1 MTALRASRAARAWSP
16 AARSCAARSHRSR
29 PGPAATK
36 HATPPT
42 QVRARRAKT
51 SIGHIEDRFAGKTTV
66 RLCLL
71 AKKRFLFRESRL
83 RETRARRR
91 ETPRDA
97 VGFFWIRS
105 RRRARVSDPTLPLFP
120 SPVVSHDPTPNAV
133 SYQKK
138 IPKKKKN
145 ADAALRS
152 RRRDFLVAQALAAAT
167 ATQALVPADAWSAL
181 ENADALPK
189 DYAEKAR
196 AVVKALTESLEFESA
211 GAPTAAERFRKAEP
225 AKEAVKAFIKDWA
238 AAPAV
243 QGERSHDDIVL
254 AVRELS
260 EFYKA
265 NGSRAAL
272 DKPTRDSVL
281 EKLYDAR
288 DALPKAPP
296 TLADRL
302 LGL

>member
-1 MTALRASRAARAWSP
+1 MHTQMTHLLTAPCRSVRPSSSSASFASASSRGRTRKKLAHVAHANAARANEIFGET
-16 AARSCAARSHRSR
+16 AAPRNL
-29 PGPAATK
+29 G
-36 HATPPT
+36 
-42 QVRARRAKT
+42 
-51 SIGHIEDRFAGKTTV
+51 AG
-66 RLCLL
+66 
-71 AKKRFLFRESRL
+71 E
-83 RETRARRR
+83 
-91 ETPRDA
+91 
-97 VGFFWIRS
+97 
-105 RRRARVSDPTLPLFP
+105 
-120 SPVVSHDPTPNAV
+120 
-133 SYQKK
+133 
-138 IPKKKKN
+138 
-145 ADAALRS
+145 
-152 RRRDFLVAQALAAAT
+152 
-167 ATQALVPADAWSAL
+167 
-181 ENADALPK
+181 
-189 DYAEKAR
+189 
-196 AVVKALTESLEFESA
+196 
-211 GAPTAAERFRKAEP
+211 PTAAERFRKAEP

>member
-1 MTALRASRAARAWSP
+1 MPRPRHRYERVARKPPLDTSKIASPGKRPSV
-16 AARSCAARSHRSR
+16 SVCSR
-29 PGPAATK
+29 RNVFFFENLGS
-36 HATPPT
+36 
-42 QVRARRAKT
+42 ARRAR
-51 SIGHIEDRFAGKTTV
+51 DA
-66 RLCLL
+66 
-71 AKKRFLFRESRL
+71 
-83 RETRARRR
+83 ARRR
-91 ETPRDA
+91 ETPSDSSGYVLGDA
-97 VGFFWIRS
+97 HASLTPRFLYFPPRS
-105 RRRARVSDPTLPLFP
+105 
-120 SPVVSHDPTPNAV
+120 SHTTRPQTR
-133 SYQKK
+133 SLIKKKFQKK
-138 IPKKKKN
+138 IKN

>member
-1 MTALRASRAARAWSP
+1 MDTSKIASPRK
-16 AARSCAARSHRSR
+16 R
-29 PGPAATK
+29 PS
-36 HATPPT
+36 
-42 QVRARRAKT
+42 V
-51 SIGHIEDRFAGKTTV
+51 SV
-66 RLCLL
+66 CLL

-83 RETRARRR
+83 RDTRARRR

-97 VGFFWIRS
+97 VGFFWKRS
-105 RRRARVSDPTLPLFP
+105 RRHARIPDPTLPLFP
-120 SPVVSHDPTPNAV
+120 SPVVTHDPTSNAV

-138 IPKKKKN
+138 KTQKRKN

-167 ATQALVPADAWSAL
+167 ATHALVPADAWSAL

-211 GAPTAAERFRKAEP
+211 GAPTASERFRKAEP

>member
-1 MTALRASRAARAWSP
+1 MPRPRHRYERVARKPLHWTHRRSLRRENDRPSLSVCSRRNVFFFENLGSAI
-16 AARSCAARSHRSR
+16 
-29 PGPAATK
+29 
-36 HATPPT
+36 
-42 QVRARRAKT
+42 RARDA
-51 SIGHIEDRFAGKTTV
+51 
-66 RLCLL
+66 
-71 AKKRFLFRESRL
+71 
-83 RETRARRR
+83 ARRR
-91 ETPRDA
+91 ETPSDSSGNVLGDTHASLTPR
-97 VGFFWIRS
+97 FLYFPPRS
-105 RRRARVSDPTLPLFP
+105 
-120 SPVVSHDPTPNAV
+120 SHTTRPQTR
-133 SYQKK
+133 SLIQKK
-138 IPKKKKN
+138 KRKN

-167 ATQALVPADAWSAL
+167 ATHALVPADAWSAL

-211 GAPTAAERFRKAEP
+211 GAPTASERFRKAEP

>member
-1 MTALRASRAARAWSP
+1 MESRRAVVRGSVSQVASGSGGDETCHAPDTGTSASRENL
-16 AARSCAARSHRSR
+16 
-29 PGPAATK
+29 
-36 HATPPT
+36 
-42 QVRARRAKT
+42 
-51 SIGHIEDRFAGKTTV
+51 SIGHIEDRSPRKRPSV
-66 RLCLL
+66 SVCLL

-83 RETRARRR
+83 RDTRARRR

-105 RRRARVSDPTLPLFP
+105 RRHARISDPTLPLFP
-120 SPVVSHDPTPNAV
+120 SPVVSHDPTSNAV
-133 SYQKK
+133 SHQ
-138 IPKKKKN
+138 KKN

-167 ATQALVPADAWSAL
+167 ATHALVPADAWSAL

-211 GAPTAAERFRKAEP
+211 GAPTASERFRKAEP

>member
-1 MTALRASRAARAWSP
+1 VFFSSRARASLRPPFTAFQRASFASHASVSSP
-16 AARSCAARSHRSR
+16 
-29 PGPAATK
+29 
-36 HATPPT
+36 PPPLLFAPFT
-42 QVRARRAKT
+42 
-51 SIGHIEDRFAGKTTV
+51 RF
-66 RLCLL
+66 
-71 AKKRFLFRESRL
+71 
-83 RETRARRR
+83 
-91 ETPRDA
+91 
-97 VGFFWIRS
+97 
-105 RRRARVSDPTLPLFP
+105 
-120 SPVVSHDPTPNAV
+120 
-133 SYQKK
+133 Q
-138 IPKKKKN
+138 N
-145 ADAALRS
+145 ADSALRS

-167 ATQALVPADAWSAL
+167 ATQFLVPADTWAAL

-196 AVVKALTESLEFESA
+196 AVVKALTESLEFESV
-211 GAPTAAERFRKAEP
+211 GEPSAAERFRKAEP

-238 AAPAV
+238 AAPSM

-254 AVRELS
+254 AVRQLS

-272 DKPTRDSVL
+272 DKQTRDSVL

>member
-1 MTALRASRAARAWSP
+1 MESRRAVVRGSVSQVASGSGGDETCHAPDTGTSASRENL
-16 AARSCAARSHRSR
+16 
-29 PGPAATK
+29 
-36 HATPPT
+36 
-42 QVRARRAKT
+42 
-51 SIGHIEDRFAGKTTV
+51 SIGHIEDRSPRKRPSV
-66 RLCLL
+66 SVCLL

-83 RETRARRR
+83 CDTRARRR

-105 RRRARVSDPTLPLFP
+105 RRHARISDPTLPLFP
-120 SPVVSHDPTPNAV
+120 SPVVSHDPTSNAV
-133 SYQKK
+133 SHQ
-138 IPKKKKN
+138 KKN

-167 ATQALVPADAWSAL
+167 ATHALVPADAWSAL

-211 GAPTAAERFRKAEP
+211 GAPTASERFRKAEP

>member
-1 MTALRASRAARAWSP
+1 MNRA
-16 AARSCAARSHRSR
+16 
-29 PGPAATK
+29 G
-36 HATPPT
+36 
-42 QVRARRAKT
+42 
-51 SIGHIEDRFAGKTTV
+51 
-66 RLCLL
+66 LL
-71 AKKRFLFRESRL
+71 LDFSFSSVLLFRFDIYCTLLQLLSAAPL
-83 RETRARRR
+83 AR
-91 ETPRDA
+91 D
-97 VGFFWIRS
+97 
-105 RRRARVSDPTLPLFP
+105 VS
-120 SPVVSHDPTPNAV
+120 VVS
-133 SYQKK
+133 
-138 IPKKKKN
+138 
-145 ADAALRS
+145 
-152 RRRDFLVAQALAAAT
+152 
-167 ATQALVPADAWSAL
+167 ALVPADAWSAL

-211 GAPTAAERFRKAEP
+211 GAPTASERFRKAEP

>member
-1 MTALRASRAARAWSP
+1 M
-16 AARSCAARSHRSR
+16 
-29 PGPAATK
+29 
-36 HATPPT
+36 
-42 QVRARRAKT
+42 
-51 SIGHIEDRFAGKTTV
+51 
-66 RLCLL
+66 
-71 AKKRFLFRESRL
+71 
-83 RETRARRR
+83 
-91 ETPRDA
+91 
-97 VGFFWIRS
+97 
-105 RRRARVSDPTLPLFP
+105 
-120 SPVVSHDPTPNAV
+120 
-133 SYQKK
+133 
-138 IPKKKKN
+138 
-145 ADAALRS
+145 
-152 RRRDFLVAQALAAAT
+152 AQALAAAT
-167 ATQALVPADAWSAL
+167 ATQALVPADAWAAL

>member
-1 MTALRASRAARAWSP
+1 MESRRAVVRGSVSQVASGSGGDETRHAPDTGTSASRENLHWTRR
-16 AARSCAARSHRSR
+16 RSL
-29 PGPAATK
+29 
-36 HATPPT
+36 
-42 QVRARRAKT
+42 
-51 SIGHIEDRFAGKTTV
+51 AGKTTV

-133 SYQKK
+133 SRQKK
-138 IPKKKKN
+138 IPNKKQKN

-196 AVVKALTESLEFESA
+196 AVVKALTESLEFETA

>member
-1 MTALRASRAARAWSP
+1 MALFDRLSPRFNVSTFASHASRSSP
-16 AARSCAARSHRSR
+16 
-29 PGPAATK
+29 
-36 HATPPT
+36 
-42 QVRARRAKT
+42 
-51 SIGHIEDRFAGKTTV
+51 
-66 RLCLL
+66 
-71 AKKRFLFRESRL
+71 
-83 RETRARRR
+83 
-91 ETPRDA
+91 
-97 VGFFWIRS
+97 
-105 RRRARVSDPTLPLFP
+105 P
-120 SPVVSHDPTPNAV
+120 SPLLFAPFTRF
-133 SYQKK
+133 Q
-138 IPKKKKN
+138 N
-145 ADAALRS
+145 ADSALRS

-167 ATQALVPADAWSAL
+167 ATQFLVPADTWAAL
-181 ENADALPK
+181 ENAEALPK

-196 AVVKALTESLEFESA
+196 AVVKALTESLEFESV
-211 GAPTAAERFRKAEP
+211 GEPSAAERFRKAEP

-238 AAPAV
+238 AAPSM

-254 AVRELS
+254 AVRQLS

-272 DKPTRDSVL
+272 DKQTRDSVL

>member
-1 MTALRASRAARAWSP
+1 M
-16 AARSCAARSHRSR
+16 
-29 PGPAATK
+29 K
-36 HATPPT
+36 N
-42 QVRARRAKT
+42 VRRANDDRSLRSEEAWPLANAPLT
-51 SIGHIEDRFAGKTTV
+51 SACFPFPCLA
-66 RLCLL
+66 RLN
-71 AKKRFLFRESRL
+71 
-83 RETRARRR
+83 
-91 ETPRDA
+91 P
-97 VGFFWIRS
+97 
-105 RRRARVSDPTLPLFP
+105 PLFCLFAFQP
-120 SPVVSHDPTPNAV
+120 RALTPQTG
-133 SYQKK
+133 S
-138 IPKKKKN
+138 
-145 ADAALRS
+145 ALRS

-167 ATQALVPADAWSAL
+167 ATQALVPADAWAAL

-225 AKEAVKAFIKDWA
+225 AKEAGKAFIKDWA

-272 DKPTRDSVL
+272 DKHTRDSVL

>member
-1 MTALRASRAARAWSP
+1 VFQRVVFRVSRLALLSSASSPLRAVYAFSKR
-16 AARSCAARSHRSR
+16 
-29 PGPAATK
+29 GPD
-36 HATPPT
+36 
-42 QVRARRAKT
+42 
-51 SIGHIEDRFAGKTTV
+51 S
-66 RLCLL
+66 
-71 AKKRFLFRESRL
+71 
-83 RETRARRR
+83 
-91 ETPRDA
+91 
-97 VGFFWIRS
+97 
-105 RRRARVSDPTLPLFP
+105 
-120 SPVVSHDPTPNAV
+120 
-133 SYQKK
+133 
-138 IPKKKKN
+138 
-145 ADAALRS
+145 ALRS

-167 ATQALVPADAWSAL
+167 ATQFLVPADTWAAL
-181 ENADALPK
+181 ENAEALPK

-196 AVVKALTESLEFESA
+196 AVVKALTESLEFESV
-211 GAPTAAERFRKAEP
+211 GEPSAAERFRKAEP

-238 AAPAV
+238 AAPSM

-254 AVRELS
+254 AVRQLS

-272 DKPTRDSVL
+272 DKQTRDSVL

>member
-1 MTALRASRAARAWSP
+1 MESSTIAMAQLHLSHETAHPGWSFPGTVYSAP
-16 AARSCAARSHRSR
+16 ADLSL
-29 PGPAATK
+29 
-36 HATPPT
+36 PP
-42 QVRARRAKT
+42 
-51 SIGHIEDRFAGKTTV
+51 
-66 RLCLL
+66 
-71 AKKRFLFRESRL
+71 KR
-83 RETRARRR
+83 
-91 ETPRDA
+91 
-97 VGFFWIRS
+97 
-105 RRRARVSDPTLPLFP
+105 
-120 SPVVSHDPTPNAV
+120 
-133 SYQKK
+133 
-138 IPKKKKN
+138 
-145 ADAALRS
+145 
-152 RRRDFLVAQALAAAT
+152 LVAQALAAAT

>member
-1 MTALRASRAARAWSP
+1 MESRRAVVRGSVSQVASGSGGDETRHAPDTGTSASRENL
-16 AARSCAARSHRSR
+16 
-29 PGPAATK
+29 
-36 HATPPT
+36 
-42 QVRARRAKT
+42 
-51 SIGHIEDRFAGKTTV
+51 SIGHIEDRSPRKRPSV
-66 RLCLL
+66 SVCLL

-83 RETRARRR
+83 RDTRARRR

-105 RRRARVSDPTLPLFP
+105 RRHKLASLTPRFLYFP
-120 SPVVSHDPTPNAV
+120 PRSSHTTRPQTR
-133 SYQKK
+133 SL
-138 IPKKKKN
+138 IKKKN

-167 ATQALVPADAWSAL
+167 ATHALVPADAWSAL

-211 GAPTAAERFRKAEP
+211 GAPTASERFRKAEP

>member
-1 MTALRASRAARAWSP
+1 MPRPRHRYERVARKPLHWTLRRSLAA
-16 AARSCAARSHRSR
+16 
-29 PGPAATK
+29 
-36 HATPPT
+36 
-42 QVRARRAKT
+42 
-51 SIGHIEDRFAGKTTV
+51 KTTV
-66 RLCLL
+66 RLCLF

-83 RETRARRR
+83 RDTRARRR

-105 RRRARVSDPTLPLFP
+105 RRHARISDPTLPLFP
-120 SPVVSHDPTPNAV
+120 SPVVSHDPTSNAV
-133 SYQKK
+133 SHQ
-138 IPKKKKN
+138 KKN

-167 ATQALVPADAWSAL
+167 ATHALVPADAWSAL

-211 GAPTAAERFRKAEP
+211 GAPTASERFRKAEP

>member
-1 MTALRASRAARAWSP
+1 MRGSVSQVASGSGGDEACHAPDTGTGRVLLRENPLLRASNEDSIALVRR
-16 AARSCAARSHRSR
+16 RDDNQSR
-29 PGPAATK
+29 E
-36 HATPPT
+36 
-42 QVRARRAKT
+42 ARRNAFYSPT
-51 SIGHIEDRFAGKTTV
+51 RASSV
-66 RLCLL
+66 SSPRL
-71 AKKRFLFRESRL
+71 S
-83 RETRARRR
+83 RETRVFL
-91 ETPRDA
+91 E
-97 VGFFWIRS
+97 S
-105 RRRARVSDPTLPLFP
+105 RAHGSLRPPFTAFQRASFASHASVSSPPPPLLFAP
-120 SPVVSHDPTPNAV
+120 FTRF
-133 SYQKK
+133 Q
-138 IPKKKKN
+138 N
-145 ADAALRS
+145 ADSALRS

-167 ATQALVPADAWSAL
+167 ATQFLVPADTWAAL
-181 ENADALPK
+181 ENAEALPK

-196 AVVKALTESLEFESA
+196 AVVKALTESLEFESV
-211 GAPTAAERFRKAEP
+211 GEPSAAERFRKAEP

-238 AAPAV
+238 AAPSM

-254 AVRELS
+254 AVRQLS

-272 DKPTRDSVL
+272 DKQTRDSVL

>member
-1 MTALRASRAARAWSP
+1 MESRRAVVRGSVSQVASGSGGDETRHAPDTGTSASRENLHWTRR
-16 AARSCAARSHRSR
+16 RSL
-29 PGPAATK
+29 
-36 HATPPT
+36 
-42 QVRARRAKT
+42 
-51 SIGHIEDRFAGKTTV
+51 AGKTTV

-91 ETPRDA
+91 ATPRDA

-133 SYQKK
+133 SHKKK
-138 IPKKKKN
+138 IPNKKTQ
-145 ADAALRS
+145 AASIRS
-152 RRRDFLVAQALAAAT
+152 RHHDFLVAQALAAAT

>member
-1 MTALRASRAARAWSP
+1 MESRRAVVRGSVSQVASGSGGDETCHAPDTGTSASRENL
-16 AARSCAARSHRSR
+16 
-29 PGPAATK
+29 
-36 HATPPT
+36 
-42 QVRARRAKT
+42 
-51 SIGHIEDRFAGKTTV
+51 SIGHIEDRFAAKTTV
-66 RLCLL
+66 RLCLS
-71 AKKRFLFRESRL
+71 AREETFSFSRISAP
-83 RETRARRR
+83 RYARA
-91 ETPRDA
+91 TPRDA
-97 VGFFWIRS
+97 A
-105 RRRARVSDPTLPLFP
+105 RRRRILLDTFSETQACISDPTLPLFP
-120 SPVVSHDPTPNAV
+120 PPVVSHDPI
-133 SYQKK
+133 SL
-138 IPKKKKN
+138 KKKN

-167 ATQALVPADAWSAL
+167 ATHALVPADAWSAL

-211 GAPTAAERFRKAEP
+211 GAPTASERFRKAEP

>member
-1 MTALRASRAARAWSP
+1 M
-16 AARSCAARSHRSR
+16 
-29 PGPAATK
+29 PGA
-36 HATPPT
+36 
-42 QVRARRAKT
+42 
-51 SIGHIEDRFAGKTTV
+51 IY
-66 RLCLL
+66 
-71 AKKRFLFRESRL
+71 
-83 RETRARRR
+83 
-91 ETPRDA
+91 
-97 VGFFWIRS
+97 VG
-105 RRRARVSDPTLPLFP
+105 
-120 SPVVSHDPTPNAV
+120 
-133 SYQKK
+133 QKK
-138 IPKKKKN
+138 NKN